1 MHQNQPSSFAAITAE
16 RTAEGRANALLRSL
30 LAVFVV
36 AMLGLAALA
45 ATRLPAP
52 VAAVVED
59 GEPTPPGAG
68 ARPVEI
74 VEEDSEYRLI
84 RHAAGETKV
93 PANPQ
98 RICALACADELL
110 SIGVKPAAH
119 SINDG
124 WFPDYLAGQL
134 DGVPWIPNVYG
145 NTMPNMEAIVA
156 VRPDLIITRATSRQT
171 YLQLS
176 QIAPVVVLLDHLEN
190 YRQRVR
196 DVGAIVGRRE
206 AAEARVAWY
215 EAKVAA
221 ARRVLKE
228 RMGDQTLAFLRVRP
242 RTYRL
247 HGADHHVWPVLYG
260 DLQVKPPRI
269 VAEKLWESTMSPEG
283 LLQLDADYLIV
294 AADSTKGSGRTLAEL
309 LGHPVWDRLPAVRA
323 GKVHMISKY
332 RHWADAGILG
342 RARAIDDVLQA
353 VAPEAVDAVNAE
365 AEAERQRNG
374 A

>member
-1 MHQNQPSSFAAITAE
+1 LHRVQPNPFAEVTERQAE
-16 RTAEGRANALLRSL
+16 QARINGLLRGL
-30 LAVFVV
+30 LAAFVV
-36 AMLGLAALA
+36 AMFGLAAVA
-45 ATRLPAP
+45 AKRLPEPMAT
-52 VAAVVED
+52 VVED
-59 GEPTPPGAG
+59 GQPTPPGAG

-74 VEEDSEYRLI
+74 VAENSEYRI
-84 RHAAGETKV
+84 VRHAAGETRV

-110 SIGVKPAAH
+110 SIGVKPTAH

-145 NTMPNMEAIVA
+145 NTMPNMEAIIA

-196 DVGAIVGRRE
+196 DVGAIVGRPE
-206 AAEARVAWY
+206 AAAARVAWY
-215 EAKVAA
+215 DAKVQA

-294 AADSTKGSGRTLAEL
+294 AADSTQGSGRTLAEL

-342 RARAIDDVLQA
+342 RARAIDDVLHA

-365 AEAERQRNG
+365 ADAEWRRNG